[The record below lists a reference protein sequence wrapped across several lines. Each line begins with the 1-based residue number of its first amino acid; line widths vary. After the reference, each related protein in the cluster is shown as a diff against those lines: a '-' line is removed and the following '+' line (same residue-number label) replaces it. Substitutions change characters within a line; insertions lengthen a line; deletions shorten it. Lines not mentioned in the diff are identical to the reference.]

1 MERRM
6 FSVGSVA
13 ALAVT
18 QRALSQALHA
28 AIPPLARGDLEST
41 VAHLS
46 NQFLSQF
53 DQASHTTHPLRAMCV
68 IADWLGRQLAIAKPH
83 LA

>member
-13 ALAVT
+13 AVAVT

-28 AIPPLARGDLEST
+28 AIPPLAPGDLEST

-53 DQASHTTHPLRAMCV
+53 DQASHTTHRLERCV
-68 IADWLGRQLAIAKPH
+68 
-83 LA
+83 